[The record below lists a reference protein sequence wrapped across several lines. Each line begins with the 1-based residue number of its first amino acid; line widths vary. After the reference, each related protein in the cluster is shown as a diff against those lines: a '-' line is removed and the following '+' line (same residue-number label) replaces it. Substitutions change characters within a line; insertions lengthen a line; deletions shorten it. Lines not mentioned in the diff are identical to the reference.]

1 MSHCKFLKVFWEILC
16 SRIKVKKRRFLE
28 TGKRRTVGVE
38 YLLLAIL
45 FFFFSFLGENDKIRR
60 NFEYLDKRFRAESE
74 PSSLTH

>member
-1 MSHCKFLKVFWEILC
+1 MSHSKLLKVFWEILC

-28 TGKRRTVGVE
+28 TGKHRAVGEE

-45 FFFFSFLGENDKIRR
+45 FFLFFLGENDKIRR
-60 NFEYLDKRFRAESE
+60 NFEYLDKRFRAENK